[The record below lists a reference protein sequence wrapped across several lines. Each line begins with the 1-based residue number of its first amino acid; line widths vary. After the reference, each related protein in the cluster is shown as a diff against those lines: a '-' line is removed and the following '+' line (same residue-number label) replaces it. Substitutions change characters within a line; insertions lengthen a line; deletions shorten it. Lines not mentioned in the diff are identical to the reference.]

1 MARLVD
7 LTPYA
12 ARPDEPIH
20 LEKWDPDDN
29 GGLDRKA
36 TERATEGLSDRLVEL
51 QHQLFAQGTHRVLVV
66 IQAMDTGGKDSTIRR
81 VFGPLN
87 PAGVTVTGF
96 KKPEAQE
103 LAHDYLWR
111 VHPHTPAKGQIA
123 VFNRSHYEDVLVVRV
138 HNLVPEE
145 RWRRRYR
152 HLREFERLL
161 VDEGTTVVK
170 LFLHISSEEQRQ
182 RLQDRV
188 DDPTKWWKFNSADL
202 DERAR
207 WADYQAAFEAM
218 LAETSEPVPWHV
230 IPANRKWFRDHLIN
244 QLMVETIEGLGVAY
258 PDPAEDLT
266 GVVVQ

>member
-1 MARLVD
+1 MD
-7 LTPYA
+7 PTQYA
-12 ARPDEPIH
+12 TRPTEAIH
-20 LEKWDPDDN
+20 LDRWNPNDD
-29 GGLDRKA
+29 GGLDKQA
-36 TERATEGLSDRLVEL
+36 TERATKALSRRLVEL
-51 QHQLFAQGTHRVLVV
+51 QHRLFAQGKHRALVV

-96 KKPEAQE
+96 KKPSEEE

-111 VHPHTPAKGQIA
+111 VHPHTPANGQIA

-161 VDEGTTVVK
+161 VDEGTTIVK
-170 LFLHISSEEQRQ
+170 VFLHISADEQRR

-188 DDPTKWWKFNSADL
+188 DDPSKWWKFNSGDL

-207 WADYQAAFEAM
+207 WDDYQAAFEAM
-218 LAETSEPVPWHV
+218 LAGHPSTGTFCDGNVPTL
-230 IPANRKWFRDHLIN
+230 AAL
-244 QLMVETIEGLGVAY
+244 LMVTV
-258 PDPAEDLT
+258 
-266 GVVVQ
+266 